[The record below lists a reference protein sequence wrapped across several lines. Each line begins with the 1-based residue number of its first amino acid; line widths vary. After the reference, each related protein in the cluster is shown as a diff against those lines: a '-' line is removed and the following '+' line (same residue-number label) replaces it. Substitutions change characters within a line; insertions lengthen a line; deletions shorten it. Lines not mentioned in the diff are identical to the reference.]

1 MSQLNPE
8 LSYLLDA
15 ADAAVESSPSV
26 APDERLRLGV
36 DLGTAYVVLFVVDD
50 AGVPVAG
57 AYRFSSVVRDGVVVD
72 FAGASALVREL
83 RAELEGRLDREL
95 VTAATTYPPG
105 VPVTEVR
112 ATRYVLESV
121 GLECTALVDEPT
133 AANAVLR
140 VRDGAVVDVGGGT
153 TGIAVLRDGAVVYT
167 ADEPTGGT
175 HLTLVIAGAHRVP
188 FEQAEQMKTDRDRHR
203 ELFPIVRPVFER
215 VGTIVADHLGAH
227 EVERIYLVGGTSAFP
242 GIAGVVEELTGVPT
256 TVPGNPLFV
265 TPLGVALHDDP
276 GPGSRTPG
284 ALP

>member
-1 MSQLNPE
+1 
-8 LSYLLDA
+8 
-15 ADAAVESSPSV
+15 V
-26 APDERLRLGV
+26 G
-36 DLGTAYVVLFVVDD
+36 
-50 AGVPVAG
+50 
-57 AYRFSSVVRDGVVVD
+57 RDGVVVD
-72 FAGASALVREL
+72 FAGASAIVREL
-83 RAELEGRLDREL
+83 KAELEERLGREL
-95 VTAATTYPPG
+95 RTAATTYPPG

-112 ATRYVLESV
+112 ATRYILESV

-133 AANAVLR
+133 AANAVLQ

-153 TGIAVLRDGAVVYT
+153 TGIAVLRDGEVVYT

-188 FEQAEQMKTDRDRHR
+188 FEQAEQMKTDHARHG
-203 ELFPIVRPVFER
+203 ELYPIVRPVLER
-215 VGTIVADHLGAH
+215 VATIVTDHLDGH

-242 GIAGVVEELTGVPT
+242 GIAGVVEELTGVST

-276 GPGSRTPG
+276 DPVTPTPG